1 MNSYEMLYILDNDLS
16 DEMKEKLVNKFNDVI
31 TKANG
36 TIDTVDKWGTKKLA
50 YDINYK
56 SEGYYLTEHKHQY
69 RCKSLCQYSL
79 WHIKFQHTDALTTRP
94 HHCRNIVR
102 ILKR

>member
-16 DEMKEKLVNKFNDVI
+16 DEMKEKLVNKFNDIIVN
-31 TKANG
+31 ANG

-56 SEGYYLTEHKHQY
+56 SEGYYVLINFKAQSDLPNELE
-69 RCKSLCQYSL
+69 RVLR
-79 WHIKFQHTDALTTRP
+79 ITDGVVRF
-94 HHCRNIVR
+94 IV
-102 ILKR
+102 LKK

>member
-56 SEGYYLTEHKHQY
+56 SEGYYVLINF
-69 RCKSLCQYSL
+69 KSDSDLPNEL
-79 WHIKFQHTDALTTRP
+79 ERVLRITDGVVRF
-94 HHCRNIVR
+94 IV
-102 ILKR
+102 LKK

>member
-56 SEGYYLTEHKHQY
+56 SEGYYVLINF
-69 RCKSLCQYSL
+69 KSGSDLPSEL
-79 WHIKFQHTDALTTRP
+79 ERVLRITDGVVRF
-94 HHCRNIVR
+94 IV
-102 ILKR
+102 LKK

>member
-36 TIDTVDKWGTKKLA
+36 TIDTIDKWGTKKLA

-56 SEGYYLTEHKHQY
+56 SEGYYVLINF
-69 RCKSLCQYSL
+69 KSESELPNEL
-79 WHIKFQHTDALTTRP
+79 ERVLRITDGVVRF
-94 HHCRNIVR
+94 IV
-102 ILKR
+102 LKK

>member
-16 DEMKEKLVNKFNDVI
+16 DEMKEKLINKFNDIIVN
-31 TKANG
+31 ANG

-56 SEGYYLTEHKHQY
+56 SEGYYVLINFKAQSDLPNELE
-69 RCKSLCQYSL
+69 RVLR
-79 WHIKFQHTDALTTRP
+79 ITDGVVRF
-94 HHCRNIVR
+94 IV
-102 ILKR
+102 LKK

>member
-50 YDINYK
+50 YNINYK
-56 SEGYYLTEHKHQY
+56 SEGYYVLINF
-69 RCKSLCQYSL
+69 KSDSDLPNEL
-79 WHIKFQHTDALTTRP
+79 ERVLRITDGVVRF
-94 HHCRNIVR
+94 IV
-102 ILKR
+102 LKK

>member
-16 DEMKEKLVNKFNDVI
+16 DEMKEKLINKFNDIIVG
-31 TKANG
+31 ANG

-56 SEGYYLTEHKHQY
+56 SEGYYVLINFKAQSDLPNELE
-69 RCKSLCQYSL
+69 RVMR
-79 WHIKFQHTDALTTRP
+79 ITDGVVRF
-94 HHCRNIVR
+94 IV
-102 ILKR
+102 LKK

>member
-16 DEMKEKLVNKFNDVI
+16 DEMKEKLVNKFNDIIVS
-31 TKANG
+31 ANG

-56 SEGYYLTEHKHQY
+56 SEGYYVLINFKAQSDLPNELE
-69 RCKSLCQYSL
+69 RVMR
-79 WHIKFQHTDALTTRP
+79 ITDGVVRF
-94 HHCRNIVR
+94 IV
-102 ILKR
+102 LKK

>member
-16 DEMKEKLVNKFNDVI
+16 DEMKEKLVNKFNDIIVN
-31 TKANG
+31 ANG

-56 SEGYYLTEHKHQY
+56 SEGYYVLINFKAQSDLPNELE
-69 RCKSLCQYSL
+69 RVMR
-79 WHIKFQHTDALTTRP
+79 ITDGVVRF
-94 HHCRNIVR
+94 IV
-102 ILKR
+102 LKK

>member
-16 DEMKEKLVNKFNDVI
+16 DEMKEKLVNKFNDIIVN
-31 TKANG
+31 ANG

-56 SEGYYLTEHKHQY
+56 SEGYYVLINFKAQSDLPNELE
-69 RCKSLCQYSL
+69 RVMR
-79 WHIKFQHTDALTTRP
+79 ITDGV
-94 HHCRNIVR
+94 VR
-102 ILKR
+102 FIILKK

>member
-31 TKANG
+31 VNANG

-56 SEGYYLTEHKHQY
+56 SEGYYVLINFKANSDLPNELE
-69 RCKSLCQYSL
+69 RVMR
-79 WHIKFQHTDALTTRP
+79 ITDGVVRF
-94 HHCRNIVR
+94 IV
-102 ILKR
+102 LKK